1 MPPRLHLCTH
11 CLRRIPR
18 RNPNPQLLLKYA
30 YASTAA
36 HARSSAIPSPPTLS
50 YPTTQPPSHKPP
62 EYRKSQLH
70 RQYTSLLRSSPLI
83 LLFQHSNLKATEW
96 MAIRRELAQAMRAV
110 DSQLSSQIPL
120 ADRIKINIVQTSIFE
135 SALLVVEHFRPDLLP
150 SSPAPAA
157 QKEPVFTHALS
168 RTAYEA
174 VSGQKLTHSL
184 HPLLCGPLAVLSFPV
199 VSPQHLKAALSILSP
214 KAPLFAAPT
223 RRANPGYYDLMVQAG
238 LPKLL
243 LLGARVEGKVFDAD
257 GTRWVGGIA
266 GGMEGLRA
274 QLVGLLGSIGAGV
287 TGVLETAGRSLY
299 YTLEGR
305 KGMLEEDRAKESKI
319 PEENNK
325 TSTQPPGTGG

>member
-1 MPPRLHLCTH
+1 MSPRLHLCTH

-18 RNPNPQLLLKYA
+18 RNPNPPLLLKYA
-30 YASTAA
+30 SSAA

-70 RQYTSLLRSSPLI
+70 RQYTSLLRSSPLLI
-83 LLFQHSNLKATEW
+83 LFQHSNLKATEW

-110 DSQLSSQIPL
+110 DTLLSSQIPL
-120 ADRIKINIVQTSIFE
+120 ADRIKINIVQTRIFE
-135 SALLVVEHFRPDLLP
+135 SALLVVEHFRPELLP

-157 QKEPVFTHALS
+157 QKGPVFTHALS

-174 VSGQKLTHSL
+174 GSDKKLAHPL

-199 VSPQHLKAALSILSP
+199 VSTQHLKAALSILSP

-243 LLGARVEGKVFDAD
+243 LLGARVEGTVVDAD
-257 GTRWVGGIA
+257 GTRWVGGIQ
-266 GGMEGLRA
+266 GGIEGLRA
-274 QLVGLLGSIGAGV
+274 QLVGLLGSVGAGV
-287 TGVLETAGRSLY
+287 TGVLETTGRSLY

-305 KGMLEEDRAKESKI
+305 RGMLEEDDGTKESKI
-319 PEENNK
+319 PEKNA
-325 TSTQPPGTGG
+325 TSTEQPRTED